1 MEWIDLRSDTVTK
14 PTKPMLEAMFSSKV
28 GDDVFGEDETVN
40 KLEAKAADLFG
51 MEAGL
56 YCPSGTM
63 TNQIAIKL
71 HTKPADE
78 IICDFSSHV
87 YQYEGGGIAFNS
99 GASVQLLQGDRG
111 RVTASQVDSAIN
123 NPNDIHKPISTLVV
137 LENTCN
143 RGGGSCYELADIEAI
158 KQICLQNKLKLH
170 LDGARL
176 FNALVAKQQTPLQFG
191 TLFDTISVCLSKGL
205 GAPVGSVLLGSKE
218 MINRARRIRKVFGGG
233 MRQAGFI
240 AAAGLYALENHVDRL
255 AIDHKHAKLIEE
267 ALLAH
272 PKVESVLPVET
283 NIVIFNL
290 KDEINT
296 NQFIEQLKEKD
307 ILCFSTGKQ
316 QIRFVV
322 HLDITEQ
329 MVERIIKNLEM
340 I

>member
-14 PTKPMLEAMFSSKV
+14 PTKPMLEAMFSAKV

-87 YQYEGGGIAFNS
+87 YQYEGGGIGFNS

-111 RVTASQVDSAIN
+111 RVTASQVETAIN
-123 NPNDIHKPISTLVV
+123 NPNDIHKPVSTLVV

-143 RGGGSCYELADIEAI
+143 RGGGSCYKLADIEAI

-170 LDGARL
+170 LDGARI

-205 GAPVGSVLLGSKE
+205 GAPVGSVLLGSEE

-272 PKVESVLPVET
+272 PKIESVLPVET

-307 ILCFSTGKQ
+307 ILCFATGKQ